1 MEGQL
6 KNGTILTSESG
17 NKYTVVNL
25 LGAGGQGE
33 VYDVECDGKHY
44 ALKWYFKGSATAR
57 QKKLLEEIIAKG
69 APDSSFLWPMELI
82 VPSQGN
88 LFGYIMP
95 LRPKNYKSI
104 VDLMKNRVNPSF
116 YVICRTAFNLTK
128 GYRNLHIA
136 GAKYQDISFG
146 NLFFNPDN
154 GDVLICDNDNVSY
167 GNSKPGGVLGTPGFM
182 APEIVRGEARPS
194 RDTDR
199 YSLAVLLFYLFMVN
213 HPLEGKQ
220 EASIKCMDMAA
231 RVKLYGTDP
240 IFIFDPDNKTNRP
253 VPGIHD
259 NANIYWPLYPEQLR
273 QLFIKS
279 FTVGLNNPSKRVTE
293 PEWMN
298 LFANMMSG
306 LMKCTCA
313 VVIDDKMDALIR
325 EIQELSTHIIKLEK
339 ILDRQQL
346 IDKAKKELLEL
357 ETVVPMVEKCG
368 SDYNKLY
375 DYVASRAE
383 KEKRK
388 EEIIEQQT
396 ALDNQGFSV
405 KNINA
410 CREYTSTDSTYLE
423 YKKVGKG
430 TYVDFLQSRLQQ
442 IQKEL
447 ALSEA
452 TIEEQK
458 KKIQQNEQAEELFR
472 NEIHTLESQIEALD
486 VDKNRDIEQA
496 LETIKTKY
504 ELMDEE
510 IFDSWL
516 SIYHSVYDK
525 CELEVERLES
535 ENSIAFER
543 QMLKE
548 YKDTIKKSSACR
560 VKTL

>member
-306 LMKCTCA
+306 LMKCTCGASVFFDESLEANGVTEMGKAFELLAAQLSIPPMPTRALPPVIVLLSDGQPTDSYKDGLNKLKALPWFKKA
-313 VVIDDKMDALIR
+313 VKIAISIGSDADDDVLEDFAGNKELILQANNAAALAKMIKWASTTASMVSAPASKPMNADAVSTPAGSGDPFAPANGGAPLVIDM
-325 EIQELSTHIIKLEK
+325 S
-339 ILDRQQL
+339 
-346 IDKAKKELLEL
+346 
-357 ETVVPMVEKCG
+357 
-368 SDYNKLY
+368 
-375 DYVASRAE
+375 
-383 KEKRK
+383 
-388 EEIIEQQT
+388 
-396 ALDNQGFSV
+396 
-405 KNINA
+405 NIP
-410 CREYTSTDSTYLE
+410 SPD
-423 YKKVGKG
+423 
-430 TYVDFLQSRLQQ
+430 DFDDGA
-442 IQKEL
+442 I
-447 ALSEA
+447 
-452 TIEEQK
+452 
-458 KKIQQNEQAEELFR
+458 
-472 NEIHTLESQIEALD
+472 
-486 VDKNRDIEQA
+486 
-496 LETIKTKY
+496 
-504 ELMDEE
+504 
-510 IFDSWL
+510 W
-516 SIYHSVYDK
+516 
-525 CELEVERLES
+525 
-535 ENSIAFER
+535 
-543 QMLKE
+543 
-548 YKDTIKKSSACR
+548 
-560 VKTL
+560 

>member
-6 KNGTILTSESG
+6 KNGAILTSESG

-220 EASIKCMDMAA
+220 ASSVWI
-231 RVKLYGTDP
+231 
-240 IFIFDPDNKTNRP
+240 
-253 VPGIHD
+253 
-259 NANIYWPLYPEQLR
+259 WQPE
-273 QLFIKS
+273 
-279 FTVGLNNPSKRVTE
+279 
-293 PEWMN
+293 
-298 LFANMMSG
+298 
-306 LMKCTCA
+306 
-313 VVIDDKMDALIR
+313 
-325 EIQELSTHIIKLEK
+325 
-339 ILDRQQL
+339 
-346 IDKAKKELLEL
+346 
-357 ETVVPMVEKCG
+357 
-368 SDYNKLY
+368 
-375 DYVASRAE
+375 
-383 KEKRK
+383 
-388 EEIIEQQT
+388 
-396 ALDNQGFSV
+396 
-405 KNINA
+405 
-410 CREYTSTDSTYLE
+410 
-423 YKKVGKG
+423 
-430 TYVDFLQSRLQQ
+430 
-442 IQKEL
+442 
-447 ALSEA
+447 
-452 TIEEQK
+452 
-458 KKIQQNEQAEELFR
+458 
-472 NEIHTLESQIEALD
+472 
-486 VDKNRDIEQA
+486 
-496 LETIKTKY
+496 
-504 ELMDEE
+504 
-510 IFDSWL
+510 
-516 SIYHSVYDK
+516 
-525 CELEVERLES
+525 
-535 ENSIAFER
+535 
-543 QMLKE
+543 
-548 YKDTIKKSSACR
+548 
-560 VKTL
+560 